1 MEKLKPCP
9 FCGGEA
15 SLFTTDEI
23 GYLGSDRFTTKCN
36 GCFCGT
42 GHYAGPERAI
52 EAWNRRAQP
61 ANEPLTWIA
70 VNKRLPES
78 DGTYIVYA
86 PTYNSGSSSSLDC
99 VSGIMFCRYKHGKW
113 SIEHGYYKRPNCV
126 THWLPLPSK
135 PEEGTK

>member
-52 EAWNRRAQP
+52 EAWNRRP
-61 ANEPLTWIA
+61 APENKALTCTGCFYEGLDA
-70 VNKRLPES
+70 
-78 DGTYIVYA
+78 GAMCVYCGRH
-86 PTYNSGSSSSLDC
+86 YED
-99 VSGIMFCRYKHGKW
+99 RYEAG
-113 SIEHGYYKRPNCV
+113 
-126 THWLPLPSK
+126 K
-135 PEEGTK
+135 PEEE

>member
-52 EAWNRRAQP
+52 EAWNRRPAPENKPLTNFQRVTESPEKLAQIFQIIFLNGVDNGMRKIDFGKTGGSLKFWLDWL
-61 ANEPLTWIA
+61 NEPA
-70 VNKRLPES
+70 
-78 DGTYIVYA
+78 
-86 PTYNSGSSSSLDC
+86 
-99 VSGIMFCRYKHGKW
+99 
-113 SIEHGYYKRPNCV
+113 
-126 THWLPLPSK
+126 
-135 PEEGTK
+135 EEE